1 MTNGTEQ
8 PTPAE
13 SATQGARKRSLPVLG
28 PFFDS
33 RRVRQVP
40 APRPG
45 LLARMKVRKKLM
57 VLHTLFSVVL
67 AAVVLVTLRPAVA
80 SVVRE
85 SEVDEAVLILS
96 TVHDAS
102 EVRERGELPAT
113 VKHARKERVRLVVGT
128 APDLGVPQEVAV
140 AAIAQNGMAVV
151 GESKDLG
158 ACAVS
163 YLGRENGV
171 DRYAALSVEIERVRT
186 EAKSLYIVAF
196 GAILGVYV
204 LVAAAL
210 ELFVL
215 PQNVYRPIRRM
226 LEADDAVQR
235 GDQGL
240 ELIPA
245 REIPSDELGEIMRSR
260 NESIIK
266 LRRHEAALA
275 DAIARLEHIATDLKR
290 KNHLLETAQRNLAD
304 ADRLA
309 GLGIMSAGIA
319 HELNTPLAV
328 VKGLTEKLNQ
338 NPRAG
343 LAEAEAALMLR
354 VVGRLERLGESLLDY
369 ARVRPPRSARASVR
383 GMVGDAMA
391 LVRIDAGVR
400 AVEFTIE
407 VPDTLCVDCDADR
420 IVQVLVNLLRNAA
433 DAVRG
438 QEGARVEV
446 VASIAQREDG
456 PSRSWLS
463 IRITD
468 NGPGIDPSILPR
480 LFEPFASTR
489 LDSRGTG
496 LGLAVSEGI
505 AREHGGVILAGNRT
519 DGRGAEFELL
529 LPAPGPGLVASN
541 GEGPAV

>member
-1 MTNGTEQ
+1 M
-8 PTPAE
+8 
-13 SATQGARKRSLPVLG
+13 R
-28 PFFDS
+28 
-33 RRVRQVP
+33 
-40 APRPG
+40 
-45 LLARMKVRKKLM
+45 VRKKLI
-57 VLHTLFSVVL
+57 VLHTLFSLIL
-67 AAVVLVTLRPAVA
+67 ALVVLVTLRPAVA
-80 SVVRE
+80 AVVRE

-96 TVHDAS
+96 TVHESS
-102 EVRERGELPAT
+102 EVRERGTLPDMVRHGREERTRLMVGDASELGIP
-113 VKHARKERVRLVVGT
+113 
-128 APDLGVPQEVAV
+128 PDVAV
-140 AAIAQNGMAVV
+140 AAIAQNGNAVA
-151 GESKDLG
+151 GECVPLG

-163 YLGRENGV
+163 YLGRTTGV
-171 DRYAALSVEIERVRT
+171 DRYAVLSVSIETARA
-186 EAKSLYIVAF
+186 EATRLYLVAF
-196 GAILGVYV
+196 GAILAVYV

-215 PQNVYRPIRRM
+215 PQNVYRPIRTM

-235 GDQGL
+235 GDMSA
-240 ELIPA
+240 ELIPT

-275 DAIARLEHIATDLKR
+275 DAIAQLEHIATDLKR

-328 VKGLTEKLNQ
+328 VKGLTEKLHE

-343 LAEAEAALMLR
+343 LAEADAALMLR

-369 ARVRPPRSARASVR
+369 ARVRPPRSARAQVR
-383 GMVGDAMA
+383 AMIDDALT
-391 LVRIDAGVR
+391 LVRIDKGAKAIDFVLD
-400 AVEFTIE
+400 A
-407 VPDTLCVDCDADR
+407 PDTLGVDCDSDR

-438 QEGARVEV
+438 QEGPRVEV
-446 VASIAQREDG
+446 IASITQREQA
-456 PSRSWLS
+456 PHRPWLS
-463 IRITD
+463 VRISD
-468 NGPGIDPSILPR
+468 NGPGIDASVLPR

-519 DGRGAEFELL
+519 DVRGAVFELL
-529 LPAPGPGLVASN
+529 LPAPTPHLVAAN
-541 GEGPAV
+541 TGAPEG